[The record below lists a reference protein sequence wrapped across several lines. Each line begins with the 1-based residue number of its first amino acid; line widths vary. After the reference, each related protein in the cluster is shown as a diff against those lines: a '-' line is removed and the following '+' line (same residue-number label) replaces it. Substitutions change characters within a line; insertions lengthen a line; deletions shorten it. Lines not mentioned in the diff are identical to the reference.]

1 MLGIDLGQYQD
12 NTDAEELEL
21 WPWHLEALEAFF
33 AICSQWRVIAIG
45 ARIMPIGLD
54 YTAAQSGLQLA
65 GLTVDADMWG
75 DIRTI
80 EQGALAEIRRMM

>member
-1 MLGIDLGQYQD
+1 MLGIDLGHYQD

-33 AICSQWRVIAIG
+33 TICSQWRGIAVG
-45 ARIMPIGLD
+45 ARIMPVGLD

-65 GLTVDADMWG
+65 GLTVDADIWG